1 MGARPPPAV
10 RMRYSELV
18 RQGLAELLDPGLPPT
33 AHLQLAVI
41 TFGRA
46 LSESHGPHGGELR
59 LAMEAVA
66 DAAPQLAA
74 AVQVQGQA
82 CC

>member
-1 MGARPPPAV
+1 MGDRPPPAV
-10 RMRYSELV
+10 RMPYSELV

-33 AHLQLAVI
+33 ANLQLAVV

-46 LSESHGPHGGELR
+46 LSESHGPNGGELR
-59 LAMEAVA
+59 LAMEAMA

-74 AVQVQGQA
+74 AVQVRGQA